1 MKDESQIRFWLKR
14 RYLRQDIYTKNKVIE
29 SLTKKVTEME
39 RNLEVKDDIIN
50 DLVLSI
56 KNVEDQQNKSKVK
69 DQEKKIE
76 CVKCKLKANSVE
88 TLDVHIW

>member
-1 MKDESQIRFWLKR
+1 MKDESQIWFWLKR
-14 RYLRQDIYTKNKVIE
+14 RYVRQDIYTKNKIIE
-29 SLTKKVTEME
+29 RLTKKVTEME

-56 KNVEDQQNKSKVK
+56 KNVEDQQNKSTVK
-69 DQEKKIE
+69 DEEKKIE